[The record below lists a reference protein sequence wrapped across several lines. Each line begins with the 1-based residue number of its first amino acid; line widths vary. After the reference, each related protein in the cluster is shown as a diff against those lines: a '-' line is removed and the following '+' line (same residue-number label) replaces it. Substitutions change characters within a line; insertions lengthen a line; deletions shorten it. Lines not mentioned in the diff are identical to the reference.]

1 MGERGNPLRRVNHE
15 MRDDHILNVI
25 TIHKF
30 PKHGKRHRYLRSE
43 PQAGVASNGRP
54 KLALRNRRPLN
65 YALTRGHGVNEI
77 SKMIEE
83 LIHNGKNSRKLGTQI
98 ARYERGMF
106 IFSRESG

>member
-1 MGERGNPLRRVNHE
+1 METGIDTSGPNR
-15 MRDDHILNVI
+15 
-25 TIHKF
+25 
-30 PKHGKRHRYLRSE
+30 KRESL
-43 PQAGVASNGRP
+43 SNGRP

-83 LIHNGKNSRKLGTQI
+83 LIHNGKNSKKLGTQI